1 MKTVKQMLFAGLL
14 ILITMSVA
22 AAEEKMSHGSPQ
34 GPTVVYSPQ
43 YPITVE
49 NREYEMHTFIM
60 DFQPGAG
67 MPDHIH
73 GGPVLVVVLS
83 GEIVLMEK
91 DSKRTMKTGDSWTE
105 AAGNVHSVVN
115 SGATICRVAVNMLLP
130 KGAEATTIIK
140 K

>member
-1 MKTVKQMLFAGLL
+1 MKTVKQMFCAVILTLL
-14 ILITMSVA
+14 MMSVA
-22 AAEEKMSHGSPQ
+22 TAEEKMSHAGPQ
-34 GPTVVYSPQ
+34 GPTVVYSPL

-91 DSKRTMKTGDSWTE
+91 NSKRTMKVGDSWTE

-115 SGATICRVAVNMLLP
+115 SGTTTCRVAVNMLLP

>member
-1 MKTVKQMLFAGLL
+1 MKTVKQMLFAVLL
-14 ILITMSVA
+14 LLFMMSVA
-22 AAEEKMSHGSPQ
+22 TAEEKMSHAMPQ
-34 GPTVVYSPQ
+34 GPTVVYNPK

-49 NREYEMHTFIM
+49 NREYEMQTLIM
-60 DFQPGAG
+60 DFQPGSG

-91 DSKRTMKTGDSWTE
+91 DSKRTMKVGESWTE
-105 AAGNVHSVVN
+105 AAGNIHSVVN
-115 SGATICRVAVNMLLP
+115 SGTTTCRVAVNMLLP
-130 KGAEATTIIK
+130 KGAEATTMIK